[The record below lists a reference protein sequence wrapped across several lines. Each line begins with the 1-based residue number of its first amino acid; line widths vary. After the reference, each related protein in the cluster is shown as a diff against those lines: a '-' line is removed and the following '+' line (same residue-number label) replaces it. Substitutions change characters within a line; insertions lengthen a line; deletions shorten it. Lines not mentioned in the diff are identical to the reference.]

1 MFLPDF
7 KACSLLLKW
16 FLSDFVAE
24 STSSCLIKSQR
35 RNTKL
40 EFDEKIK
47 SLLNVQLLKEQCV
60 HNFFFKNRKK
70 SNIFERWSDRVS

>member
-7 KACSLLLKW
+7 KACSLLLKG

-24 STSSCLIKSQR
+24 STSSGLIKSQR
-35 RNTKL
+35 RNTKS

-47 SLLNVQLLKEQCV
+47 SLLNVQLLKEQRV
-60 HNFFFKNRKK
+60 HNFFLKSRKK
-70 SNIFERWSDRVS
+70 SNKFECWSDRVS